1 MKKLRNWTLGLALV
15 SLAATGTTASA
26 EKGFSKEVEQILLNK
41 LALVKQIA
49 GNPIVLKTVQ
59 EANVKNQDL
68 SLEDIMKKDDKWRK
82 TEGVDDVIKSYMAN
96 ECAGYLVD
104 FQEANSGFPEIFV
117 TDTKGLIVAT
127 TNKTS
132 DFYQADEDWWVKA
145 YDEGRGRSYW
155 GDIEYDESSMAESIA
170 LYVPV
175 TDSTTQKTI
184 GVIKAICDITAI
196 KLEL

>member
-1 MKKLRNWTLGLALV
+1 MKKLRNWTLGLALA

-26 EKGFSKEVEQILLNK
+26 EKGFSKEVEQVLVNK